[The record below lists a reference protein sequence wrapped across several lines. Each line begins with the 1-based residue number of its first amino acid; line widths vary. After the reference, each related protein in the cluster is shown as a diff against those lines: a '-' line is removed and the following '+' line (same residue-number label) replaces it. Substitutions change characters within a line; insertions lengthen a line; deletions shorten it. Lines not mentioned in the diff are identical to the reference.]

1 MKIFVKQYEKHTY
14 PKLILDLD
22 VSEAIMVSDLEINR
36 CLFWSHLNKV
46 PKNIKLQVAGMLKG
60 LLAEGWKKQ

>member
-1 MKIFVKQYEKHTY
+1 MNIALNEAKKGLKIGEV
-14 PKLILDLD
+14 PIGA
-22 VSEAIMVSDLEINR
+22 VMGSDLEINR